1 MAVTYILSA
10 VILLGVCI
18 FIHELGHLLGG
29 MMVGVKAR
37 IFSMGYGPGFIK
49 KKWGD
54 TTWQITL
61 IPFGGYCAFYGDN
74 PSEQLEG
81 KSFEF
86 FSVHPLKRIVI
97 VIMGPLFN
105 LFFGIL
111 LFFAMN
117 LAGYEVESSKIYIPE
132 MLKSGDTISPAHRA
146 GLVDGDQITAID
158 GKSVNSYMDIQS
170 IVSLSNGSP
179 MKVDVLRGGNLL
191 SFTVNPEKN
200 AQSGYHLIG
209 VYPYGEKVLLA
220 GVVDN
225 EVAANAGLKRFD
237 EIVSVNGIPVKSSD
251 QFVSEIKKLAGE
263 STRLGVL
270 RKGKAFEVTVTPRR
284 KERVAISQLEDTRF
298 PGKNVGTIT
307 IEDVDKLNKAI
318 VAGKILV
325 DGSPVTSLA
334 ELTEKTA
341 SGGLIEIPGASYRGS
356 VTYES
361 FGFLGVQPVVS
372 PEKIL
377 VRYSLPKAAVRAIVE
392 PFEFIGLNLRGLGLL
407 ITGKINARENLSGPV
422 RIAVIAGDTVAYQ
435 GIREFILLMARISV
449 ILMMMNLLPIPA
461 VDGSHIL
468 IYLIE
473 AIRKKK
479 MSLEL
484 MERIQ
489 MIGFFIMILL
499 GIFVFMND
507 ITQVFF

>member
-1 MAVTYILSA
+1 MAVTYVLSA

-18 FIHELGHLLGG
+18 FVHELGHLLGG

-37 IFSMGYGPGFIK
+37 VFSMGYGPGFIK

-81 KSFEF
+81 KNYEF

-105 LFFGIL
+105 LFFGII

-117 LAGYEVESSKIYIPE
+117 LAGYEVESSRIYIPE
-132 MLKSGDTISPAHRA
+132 MLKSGETISPAHRA
-146 GLVDGDQITAID
+146 GLIDGDQITAIN
-158 GKSVNSYMDIQS
+158 GKKVSSYMDIQS
-170 IVSLSNGSP
+170 IVSLSNGDA
-179 MKVDVLRGGNLL
+179 MNVDILRAGKTM
-191 SFTVNPEKN
+191 SFTVTPEKN
-200 AQSGYHLIG
+200 PQSGYQLIG

-220 GVVDN
+220 GVVEG
-225 EVAANAGLKRFD
+225 EVAAAAGLQRFD
-237 EIVSVNGIPVKSSD
+237 EIVSINGLQVKSAD
-251 QFVSEIKKLAGE
+251 QFVSEIKKLAGK
-263 STRLGVL
+263 TARLGVL
-270 RKGKAFEVTVTPRR
+270 RKGKAFEISLIPRQ
-284 KERVAISQLEDTRF
+284 KERVTVSNFEDSRF
-298 PGKNVGTIT
+298 AGKNVGSVVID
-307 IEDVDKLNKAI
+307 DVGKLRKSIA
-318 VAGKILV
+318 AGKVLV
-325 DGSPVTSLA
+325 EGTPVTSIE

-341 SGGLIEIPGASYRGS
+341 SGAQIEIPGASYRGS
-356 VTYES
+356 VSYES
-361 FGFLGVQPVVS
+361 FGFLGVQPVIS

-377 VRYSLPKAAVRAIVE
+377 VHHSLPKAFVRAIVE
-392 PFEFIGLNLRGLGLL
+392 PFEFISLNFKGLGLL

-422 RIAVIAGDTVAYQ
+422 RIAVIAGDTMAYQ
-435 GIREFILLMARISV
+435 GVREFILLMARISV

-468 IYLIE
+468 IYIIE
-473 AIRKKK
+473 AIRRKK
-479 MSLEL
+479 MSVEL

-489 MIGFFIMILL
+489 MVGVFIMIIL